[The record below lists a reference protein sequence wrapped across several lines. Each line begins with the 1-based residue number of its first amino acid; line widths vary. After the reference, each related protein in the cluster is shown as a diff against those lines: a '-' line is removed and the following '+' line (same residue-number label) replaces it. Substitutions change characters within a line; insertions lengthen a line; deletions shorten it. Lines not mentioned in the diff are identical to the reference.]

1 MNVSSGYD
9 SDIFGGLSD
18 EILREGY
25 AYVGV
30 SAQAVG
36 VNFLRNT
43 WETGPDARYASL
55 VHPGDSYSY
64 DIFSQAAQAIVDPS
78 SGGPAP
84 LGDLTSHITA
94 LVAQGASQSG
104 ARLITYANA
113 VHPDAD
119 SYSGF
124 LILLTNNG
132 SALSQ
137 NPLPPVPVPTGAN
150 SKIRTDS
157 DTPVLH
163 INSETEF
170 TAGARGIHSQPDAGR
185 FHLWE
190 IAGATHATK
199 PGIEGTN
206 AKREKSGLPV
216 GLPPCGSPGIN
227 DMDVAVVVK
236 AGLHALWQWS
246 ETGQAPTS
254 ADRAELSIP
263 ETGAATIVR
272 DPATGIAKGGIRV
285 PDVDVPI
292 RTLWGVLPPGGA
304 PFCFLFGAVDPWNGD
319 SDVHDGN
326 PSLDL
331 SPTPE
336 PSLSVLYEKESKY
349 VKAVKESADGL
360 VDQGFLRPFDAKA
373 IIDRAKTVDIP

>member
-1 MNVSSGYD
+1 
-9 SDIFGGLSD
+9 
-18 EILREGY
+18 
-25 AYVGV
+25 
-30 SAQAVG
+30 
-36 VNFLRNT
+36 
-43 WETGPDARYASL
+43 
-55 VHPGDSYSY
+55 
-64 DIFSQAAQAIVDPS
+64 
-78 SGGPAP
+78 
-84 LGDLTSHITA
+84 
-94 LVAQGASQSG
+94 
-104 ARLITYANA
+104 
-113 VHPDAD
+113 
-119 SYSGF
+119 

-137 NPLPPVPVPTGAN
+137 TPLPAAPVPTGAN

-163 INSETEF
+163 INTETEF
-170 TAGARGIHSQPDAGR
+170 TGGARGIHSQPDGDR

-190 IAGATHATK
+190 IAGAAHATK
-199 PGIEGTN
+199 PGVEGTN
-206 AKREKSGLPV
+206 AKRAKSGLPV

-236 AGLHALWQWS
+236 AGLHALWQWA

-319 SDVHDGN
+319 TDVHDGD

-349 VKAVKESADGL
+349 VKAVKDSADGL
-360 VDQGFLRPFDAKA
+360 VDQGFLRPFDAQA